1 MKCMSLRRLTIKKP
15 CRRIIVKWIERLIV
29 MLLLFTP
36 SPSPSPSLPLSLAV
50 SVPFFLF
57 FLCASVGAVKSKY
70 SDETRCCCYL
80 LRKIHCLRRIKK
92 RQQQRQRQD
101 THGMC
106 VSACYA
112 TIVPVSDNKIN
123 IANECKHVALC
134 ACNGSLFVCNSHLC
148 TIA

>member
-1 MKCMSLRRLTIKKP
+1 MSLRRLTIKKP

-29 MLLLFTP
+29 MLLLFT
-36 SPSPSPSLPLSLAV
+36 PSPSPSLPLSLAV

-92 RQQQRQRQD
+92 ATATTATTRHTWHVCKCMLCYHSPGIRQQNKYCERMQACCIVCMQW
-101 THGMC
+101 
-106 VSACYA
+106 VS
-112 TIVPVSDNKIN
+112 VRV
-123 IANECKHVALC
+123 
-134 ACNGSLFVCNSHLC
+134 
-148 TIA
+148 